1 MYLVKIEDPTD
12 RLNNIRKFKTKE
24 EAIDFAKEYDG
35 SYVKVSIY
43 KELSIHFGELKDN
56 YFVRT

>member
-1 MYLVKIEDPTD
+1 MYLVKIEDPTNM
-12 RLNNIRKFKTKE
+12 LTNSRKFKTKE

-43 KELSIHFGELKDN
+43 KELSIHYGELKN
-56 YFVRT
+56 N